1 MSVSW
6 PVWARGVKG
15 LTPSQSLVLF
25 ELARLADARGVVICG
40 VEHLVEATGVAR
52 RSVFRA
58 LAGLEQRGVLSRK
71 MRYRAG
77 KQASSRF
84 VLHGVA
90 THSRAIASDDAHEG
104 ATMVGCEGGAWACGS
119 APVLRISDNEGLRR
133 TLEQTASEGWRGA
146 AAQCLAATLH
156 QVGARQF
163 SSAISKGVQF
173 SGMSYPEAAADTYG
187 IAWEVA
193 MTCTQQ
199 LVEASSPWAVW
210 TTIVNRRCFVRD
222 DVSGVEELVEPAMMP
237 EVGLRPG
244 MGQEGEVWVSVDDF
258 GGPLGRMVEAL
269 IEAGMSETLAWA
281 GTLRV
286 AELAVSDASRRHR
299 AASVDPRL
307 SDLGV
312 SPDAGRAWMTMLV
325 GSRRGVK
332 GSILEADDEALA
344 LAAREVVE
352 ALTPAA

>member
-25 ELARLADARGVVICG
+25 ELARLADARGVVICA

-58 LAGLEQRGVLSRK
+58 LAGLEERGVLSRK
-71 MRYRAG
+71 MRYRGG

-84 VLHGVA
+84 VLHWV
-90 THSRAIASDDAHEG
+90 TTRSQAIVSDDVREAGVVVESG
-104 ATMVGCEGGAWACGS
+104 AQACESTVA
-119 APVLRISDNEGLRR
+119 LRISDNEGLRR
-133 TLEQTASEGWRGA
+133 TLEQAASEGWRGA

-163 SSAISKGVQF
+163 SSAISRGMQF
-173 SGMSYPEAAADTYG
+173 SGMSYSEAACDTYG

-193 MTCTQQ
+193 ITCTEQ

-210 TTIVNRRCFVRD
+210 TTIVNRRCFARD
-222 DVSGVEELVEPAMMP
+222 DARGVEDLVEPAMMP
-237 EVGLRPG
+237 EMGLRPG

-258 GGPLGRMVEAL
+258 SGPLARLVEAL
-269 IEAGMSETLAWA
+269 IDAGMSETLAWA

-299 AASVDPRL
+299 AAGVDPRL

-332 GSILEADDEALA
+332 GSILDADDESLA

>member
-25 ELARLADARGVVICG
+25 ELARLADARGVAICA
-40 VEHLVEATGVAR
+40 VDHLATVVGMTR

-71 MRYRAG
+71 MRYRGG

-84 VLHGVA
+84 VLHGVPGPSQA
-90 THSRAIASDDAHEG
+90 LASDDAGAAGVVLEAGVEAHE
-104 ATMVGCEGGAWACGS
+104 S
-119 APVLRISDNEGLRR
+119 AVALPISDNEGLRR
-133 TLEQTASEGWRGA
+133 TLEQAASEGWRGA

-156 QVGARQF
+156 AVGPRQF
-163 SSAISKGVQF
+163 SSAISKGMQF
-173 SGMSYPEAAADTYG
+173 SRMSYTEAASDTCS

-193 MTCTQQ
+193 TTCTEQ
-199 LVEASSPWAVW
+199 LIEATSPWAVW
-210 TTIVNRRCFVRD
+210 TTIVNRRCFTRD
-222 DVSGVEELVEPAMMP
+222 DVSGVEDLVEPSMMP
-237 EVGLRPG
+237 EAGLRPG
-244 MGQEGEVWVSVDDF
+244 MGQEGDVWVSVDDF
-258 GGPLGRMVEAL
+258 DGPLGRMVEAL
-269 IEAGMSETLAWA
+269 IGAGMSETLAWA
-281 GTLRV
+281 GTLRI

-312 SPDAGRAWMTMLV
+312 TPDAGRAWMTMLV

-332 GSILEADDEALA
+332 GSILEADDESLA

-352 ALTPAA
+352 ALAPAA

>member
-25 ELARLADARGVVICG
+25 ELARLADARGVVICAVG
-40 VEHLVEATGVAR
+40 HLVEATGVAR

-58 LAGLEQRGVLSRK
+58 LVGLERRGVLSRK
-71 MRYRAG
+71 MRYRGG

-84 VLHGVA
+84 VLHEVVFP
-90 THSRAIASDDAHEG
+90 SRAVGSDSGEVA
-104 ATMVGCEGGAWACGS
+104 AMVGLEVGAEACESVAALG
-119 APVLRISDNEGLRR
+119 ISDNEGLRR
-133 TLEQTASEGWRGA
+133 ILEQAVSEGWRGV
-146 AAQCLAATLH
+146 AAQCLAATL
-156 QVGARQF
+156 QAVGSRQF
-163 SSAISKGVQF
+163 SSAISRGMQF
-173 SGMSYPEAAADTYG
+173 SGMSYTEAAADTCS

-193 MTCTQQ
+193 STCTEQ
-199 LVEASSPWAVW
+199 LIEATSPWAVW
-210 TTIVNRRCFVRD
+210 TTIVNRRCFARD
-222 DVSGVEELVEPAMMP
+222 DVSGVEDLVEPAMMP

-244 MGQEGEVWVSVDDF
+244 MGQEGDVWVSVDDF

-269 IEAGMSETLAWA
+269 IGAGMSETLAWA

-286 AELAVSDASRRHR
+286 AELAVGDASRRHR
-299 AASVDPRL
+299 AAGVDPRL

-312 SPDAGRAWMTMLV
+312 TPDAGRAWMTMLV

-332 GSILEADDEALA
+332 GSILDADDESLA

>member
-6 PVWARGVKG
+6 PVWARDVKG

-25 ELARLADARGVVICG
+25 ELARLADARGVAICA
-40 VEHLVEATGVAR
+40 VDHLATVAGMTR

-71 MRYRAG
+71 MRYRGG

-84 VLHGVA
+84 VLHGVPGPSQA
-90 THSRAIASDDAHEG
+90 LASAADVGEAASEVGVEAHE
-104 ATMVGCEGGAWACGS
+104 S
-119 APVLRISDNEGLRR
+119 AVALPISDNEGLRR
-133 TLEQTASEGWRGA
+133 TLEQAVSEGWRGA

-156 QVGARQF
+156 AAGPRQF
-163 SSAISKGVQF
+163 SSAISKGMQF
-173 SGMSYPEAAADTYG
+173 SRMSYAEAASDTCG

-193 MTCTQQ
+193 TTCTEQ
-199 LVEASSPWAVW
+199 LIEATSPWAVW
-210 TTIVNRRCFVRD
+210 TTIVNRRCFARD
-222 DVSGVEELVEPAMMP
+222 DVSGVEDLVEPAMMP
-237 EVGLRPG
+237 EAGLRPG
-244 MGQEGEVWVSVDDF
+244 MGQEGDVWVSVDDF
-258 GGPLGRMVEAL
+258 DGPLGRMVEAL
-269 IEAGMSETLAWA
+269 IGAGMSETLAWA

-312 SPDAGRAWMTMLV
+312 TPDAGRAWMTMLV

-332 GSILEADDEALA
+332 GSILEADDESLA

>member
-25 ELARLADARGVVICG
+25 ELARLSDARGVAICA

-71 MRYRAG
+71 MRYRDG
-77 KQASSRF
+77 KKASSKF
-84 VLHGVA
+84 MLHWAEAVEPTSIVSSGQDGA
-90 THSRAIASDDAHEG
+90 GAAGERSDA
-104 ATMVGCEGGAWACGS
+104 GCEGIS
-119 APVLRISDNEGLRR
+119 ALPLSSNEGLR
-133 TLEQTASEGWRGA
+133 LVLGQAASEGWRGS
-146 AAQCLAATLH
+146 AAQCLAAGLQTL
-156 QVGARQF
+156 GPRQF
-163 SSAISKGVQF
+163 SAAISRGVQF
-173 SGMSYPEAAADTYG
+173 SGMSYSEAVDDTCS

-193 MTCTQQ
+193 TTCTDQ
-199 LVEASSPWAVW
+199 LVEATSPWAVW
-210 TTIVNRRCFVRD
+210 TTIVNRRCFARD
-222 DVSGVEELVEPAMMP
+222 DVSGVEDLVEPAMMP
-237 EVGLRPG
+237 EAGLRPG
-244 MGQEGEVWVSVDDF
+244 MGQEGDVWVSVDDF
-258 GGPLGRMVEAL
+258 DGPLGRMVEAL
-269 IEAGMSETLAWA
+269 IDAGMSETLAWA

-332 GSILEADDEALA
+332 GSILEADDESLA

>member
-25 ELARLADARGVVICG
+25 ELARLADARGVAICA
-40 VEHLVEATGVAR
+40 VDHLAAVAGMTR

-58 LAGLEQRGVLSRK
+58 LSGLEQRGVLSRK
-71 MRYRAG
+71 MRYRGG

-84 VLHGVA
+84 VLHSVPGPSQA
-90 THSRAIASDDAHEG
+90 LASDADVDESASEVG
-104 ATMVGCEGGAWACGS
+104 AEACES
-119 APVLRISDNEGLRR
+119 VTPLPISDNEGLRR
-133 TLEQTASEGWRGA
+133 VLEQAASEGWRGA

-156 QVGARQF
+156 AVGSRQF
-163 SSAISKGVQF
+163 SSAISKGMQF
-173 SGMSYPEAAADTYG
+173 SGMSYAEAASDTCS

-193 MTCTQQ
+193 TTCTDQ
-199 LVEASSPWAVW
+199 LIEATSPWAVW

-222 DVSGVEELVEPAMMP
+222 DVSGVEDLVEPAMMP
-237 EVGLRPG
+237 EAGLRPG
-244 MGQEGEVWVSVDDF
+244 MGQEGDVWVSVDDF
-258 GGPLGRMVEAL
+258 DGPLGRMVEAL
-269 IEAGMSETLAWA
+269 IGAGMSETLAWA

-299 AASVDPRL
+299 AAGVDPRL

-312 SPDAGRAWMTMLV
+312 TPDAGRAWMTMLV

-332 GSILEADDEALA
+332 GSILDADDESLA

>member
-6 PVWARGVKG
+6 PVWARGVEG

-25 ELARLADARGVVICG
+25 ELARLADARGVAICA
-40 VEHLVEATGVAR
+40 VEHLAAVAGMTR

-58 LAGLEQRGVLSRK
+58 LAGLERRGLLSRQ
-71 MRYRAG
+71 MRYRDG
-77 KQASSRF
+77 KKASSRF
-84 VLHGVA
+84 VLHSVPS
-90 THSRAIASDDAHEG
+90 HSQALASDGAGEGAGVVTEGVEAHESVV
-104 ATMVGCEGGAWACGS
+104 ALST
-119 APVLRISDNEGLRR
+119 SDNAGLRR
-133 TLEQTASEGWRGA
+133 TLEQAASEGWRGA

-156 QVGARQF
+156 AVGPRQF
-163 SSAISKGVQF
+163 SSAISKGMQF
-173 SGMSYPEAAADTYG
+173 SGMSYTEAASDTCS

-193 MTCTQQ
+193 TTCTEQ
-199 LVEASSPWAVW
+199 LIEATSPWAVW

-222 DVSGVEELVEPAMMP
+222 DVSGVEDLVEPAMMP
-237 EVGLRPG
+237 EAGLRPG
-244 MGQEGEVWVSVDDF
+244 MGQGGDVWVSVDDF
-258 GGPLGRMVEAL
+258 DGPLGRMVEAL
-269 IEAGMSETLAWA
+269 IGAGMSETLAWA

-332 GSILEADDEALA
+332 GSILEADDESLA

-352 ALTPAA
+352 ALSRVA

>member
-25 ELARLADARGVVICG
+25 ELARLADARGVVICA

-58 LAGLEQRGVLSRK
+58 LAGLEERGVLSRK
-71 MRYRAG
+71 MRYRGG

-84 VLHGVA
+84 VLHWV
-90 THSRAIASDDAHEG
+90 TTRSQAIVSDADVDEAVSEVG
-104 ATMVGCEGGAWACGS
+104 AEVCES
-119 APVLRISDNEGLRR
+119 VTPLPISDNEGLRR
-133 TLEQTASEGWRGA
+133 VLEQAVSEGWRGA

-156 QVGARQF
+156 VVGPRQF
-163 SSAISKGVQF
+163 SSAISKGMQF
-173 SGMSYPEAAADTYG
+173 SGMSYAEAASDTCG

-193 MTCTQQ
+193 TTCTEQ
-199 LVEASSPWAVW
+199 LIEATSPWAVW
-210 TTIVNRRCFVRD
+210 TTIVNRRCFARD
-222 DVSGVEELVEPAMMP
+222 DVSSVEDLVEPAMMP
-237 EVGLRPG
+237 EAGLRPG
-244 MGQEGEVWVSVDDF
+244 MGQEGDVWVSVDDF
-258 GGPLGRMVEAL
+258 DGPLGRMVEAL
-269 IEAGMSETLAWA
+269 IGAGMSETLAWA

-312 SPDAGRAWMTMLV
+312 TPDAGRAWMTMLV

-332 GSILEADDEALA
+332 GSILDADDESLA